1 MNNRNDAMMDI
12 LNILGFA
19 MGVLNYNENIDQ
31 SMLQNTA
38 KNIMNDIH
46 NHLKEQDTKIDRIL
60 ELLENEKGA

>member
-1 MNNRNDAMMDI
+1 MNNRNDAMMDV
-12 LNILGFA
+12 LNILAFA

-46 NHLKEQDTKIDRIL
+46 NHLNEQDAKINRIL
-60 ELLENEKGA
+60 ELLENKKGA